1 MLDKLGFKSGSLQRI
16 NLLSLVLQ
24 GELFFDPMAPLD
36 FGGIDLNTISGFPDD
51 SEGMY

>member
-1 MLDKLGFKSGSLQRI
+1 MLDKHGFISCSLQRI
-16 NLLSLVLQ
+16 NLLSLDLQ

-51 SEGMY
+51 SEGIH

>member
-1 MLDKLGFKSGSLQRI
+1 MGLYHALFQRI
-16 NLLSLVLQ
+16 ILPVSLDLQ

-51 SEGMY
+51 SEGIY